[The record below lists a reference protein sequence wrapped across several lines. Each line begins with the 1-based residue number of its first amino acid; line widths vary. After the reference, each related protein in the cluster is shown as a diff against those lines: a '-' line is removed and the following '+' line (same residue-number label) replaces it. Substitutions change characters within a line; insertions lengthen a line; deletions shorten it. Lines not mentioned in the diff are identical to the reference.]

1 MAESG
6 AVSSS
11 NQLGYDS
18 DDVALFTEPLPKARR
33 ARGMTAEK
41 LAARIARGHGIGS
54 GATYLPWLTLRR
66 KNPSPAS
73 NQVISWMP
81 PLRRTAHYF
90 SRGEYHTAL
99 LLLWLGVKDLR
110 EQFPIWPI
118 AHPHPLETQSETRNG
133 SRPWS
138 KGLAAIAREA
148 GIKHG
153 TEFGTRV
160 PYVASLDL
168 VATTHHG
175 TGSALTIFSSKPID
189 TPDDTVKWR
198 TRERLELERRYSV
211 EINAR
216 YYVSSSALIS
226 VLTAGQLENWLD
238 ASTLQSTPQLR
249 PISAQFAALI
259 EDHGQLSIV
268 EAVTRAAAG
277 CSLQLDEAWFL
288 FRHCCWTQAIDIDP
302 TVRIHHSHP
311 VRPGGR
317 ALRDAL
323 RRRLFGESW

>member
-11 NQLGYDS
+11 MPVHVRDE
-18 DDVALFTEPLPKARR
+18 VALPTEPLPKPRR
-33 ARGMTAEK
+33 TGRMTPQK
-41 LAARIARGHGIGS
+41 LAARIAQGHGIGS

-66 KNPSPAS
+66 KNTSPES

-118 AHPHPLETQSETRNG
+118 AHPHPLENHSDTRTG
-133 SRPWS
+133 ARPWS
-138 KGLAAIAREA
+138 KGLVAIAKDA

-153 TEFGTRV
+153 TEYGTRV

-168 VATTHHG
+168 VATTVHPA
-175 TGSALTIFSSKPID
+175 GSALTVFSSKPID
-189 TPDDTVKWR
+189 TADDKIKWR
-198 TRERLELERRYSV
+198 TLERLELERRYAA
-211 EINAR
+211 EIAAR

-226 VLTAGQLENWLD
+226 LLTAGQLENWLD
-238 ASTLQSTPQLR
+238 ASSMEGTPNLA
-249 PISAQFAALI
+249 PSAAQFAAVFQ
-259 EDHGQLSIV
+259 DCKQLSIV
-268 EAVTRAAAG
+268 EAVTRAANV
-277 CSLQLDEAWFL
+277 CSLQMDQAWFL
-288 FRHCCWTQAIDIDP
+288 FRHCAWTQAIDIDP
-302 TVRIHHSHP
+302 TVRILNSHP
-311 VRPGGR
+311 VRVGGR
-317 ALRDAL
+317 ALRANL
-323 RRRLFGESW
+323 RHRLFGEQW